1 MLDGDLAWEGCARN
15 SGVVSV
21 IEKKSVEGAV
31 RAQRVLREYAE
42 VCVCVRGRW
51 ICSSR
56 MKMMTAKQRE
66 ETKQQTRPSSFKFV
80 QTVWFPGTAPAQKGV
95 QNCHSFEQRAAP
107 RAHCDA
113 GFVLEC

>member
-1 MLDGDLAWEGCARN
+1 MDEAD
-15 SGVVSV
+15 V
-21 IEKKSVEGAV
+21 KSEQFGQERGAQ
-31 RAQRVLREYAE
+31 ALPQH
-42 VCVCVRGRW
+42 RGRW

-80 QTVWFPGTAPAQKGV
+80 QTVWFPETAPAQKGV